1 MEKEFSLYLI
11 KIGLLDESTLS
22 LSIKPSGES
31 NDKTFTNSS
40 FYFLMNYFDNLT
52 EEQKKYMS
60 FYIPAKFKIKLKENK
75 LNKIKLLIIQLRLR
89 QKLILLKYLY
99 IWKRNINVFNKN
111 SNNFFNN
118 NNNTNNNTNKKKL
131 EENFNKN
138 IDEYK
143 IEKNDINFNL
153 DLNDEFS
160 IENIDIKDNLSDKNN
175 KDDLVHK
182 FQQISQNTISLDEL
196 FTNNPKNKEIKISEK
211 NSNKK
216 NDIHNVKKNI
226 NNYNT
231 INIKS
236 YKSLKSYNRKKN
248 RINQLKWQL
257 KSKNISKF
265 IDYNSFKNR
274 RNNKNNTNPKNEN
287 ESKKPKLYTSLEE
300 KEMEELKECTF
311 HPKINKS
318 RTYNKI
324 RNILSGENISSNILS
339 KKKDIQSTFDK
350 LYNDNEKYKF
360 SREMRTIDHEHI
372 LGKNISFTPN
382 LSNNHNFRKR
392 YSKSDKNFEERQKD
406 YLYKKN
412 INYEELKNKIDS
424 DYEKLFSFIPKITND
439 KGKYYQIKENKN
451 SNISVFQR
459 LYQDFKNRKDSK
471 EKKEIEKNNK
481 FNEISNSLAQKKNI
495 NYDLLNKLYDNNKE
509 EIINKIRERV
519 DKEKGITF
527 NPNIEQNDYIKK
539 VDGTFFERNEKWI
552 NNKKKFFEEENK
564 KQIENL
570 KRNLGIKEYTKEEKL
585 QMVNNIINRLYIN
598 NNYKNSNNV
607 QSKKE

>member
-118 NNNTNNNTNKKKL
+118 NNTNNNTNKKKL

-216 NDIHNVKKNI
+216 NDIHNVKK
-226 NNYNT
+226 
-231 INIKS
+231 
-236 YKSLKSYNRKKN
+236 R
-248 RINQLKWQL
+248 
-257 KSKNISKF
+257 
-265 IDYNSFKNR
+265 
-274 RNNKNNTNPKNEN
+274 
-287 ESKKPKLYTSLEE
+287 
-300 KEMEELKECTF
+300 
-311 HPKINKS
+311 
-318 RTYNKI
+318 
-324 RNILSGENISSNILS
+324 
-339 KKKDIQSTFDK
+339 
-350 LYNDNEKYKF
+350 
-360 SREMRTIDHEHI
+360 
-372 LGKNISFTPN
+372 
-382 LSNNHNFRKR
+382 
-392 YSKSDKNFEERQKD
+392 
-406 YLYKKN
+406 
-412 INYEELKNKIDS
+412 
-424 DYEKLFSFIPKITND
+424 
-439 KGKYYQIKENKN
+439 
-451 SNISVFQR
+451 
-459 LYQDFKNRKDSK
+459 
-471 EKKEIEKNNK
+471 
-481 FNEISNSLAQKKNI
+481 
-495 NYDLLNKLYDNNKE
+495 
-509 EIINKIRERV
+509 
-519 DKEKGITF
+519 
-527 NPNIEQNDYIKK
+527 
-539 VDGTFFERNEKWI
+539 
-552 NNKKKFFEEENK
+552 
-564 KQIENL
+564 
-570 KRNLGIKEYTKEEKL
+570 
-585 QMVNNIINRLYIN
+585 
-598 NNYKNSNNV
+598 
-607 QSKKE
+607 